1 MQGFKDATSSNV
13 GNQRRIDLFVT
24 CLVDFFR
31 PSVGFAA
38 AKLLRSAGCK
48 VCAPLAT
55 CCGQP
60 AYNAGDRATAQR
72 LAKATITAFLGTQD
86 VVVPSGSCAAM
97 LKVHY
102 PGLFVGDDAW
112 AKRAAQL
119 AERVFEL
126 TVFLVD
132 VLKIENTSAAFGS
145 TVTYHDACSGLRE
158 LGIKSHP
165 RTLLRSVAG
174 LRLAEHSNAED
185 CCGFG
190 GTFCVKYPEISLR
203 MVSEKCAAIV
213 ATGADTV
220 CAGDMG
226 CLLNIAG
233 RLGRQGTRVRVR
245 HVAEILAGATES
257 PGIEDRMYD

>member
-1 MQGFKDATSSNV
+1 MPGFKDTTGSN
-13 GNQRRIDLFVT
+13 GGSRRKVDLFVT
-24 CLVDFFR
+24 CLVDFYR

-38 AKLLRSAGCK
+38 VKLLRGAGCE

-60 AYNAGDRATAQR
+60 AYNAGDRATAKR
-72 LAKATITAFLGTQD
+72 LAKATIRSFSENHD

-102 PGLFVGDDAW
+102 PDLFIGDDAW
-112 AKRAAQL
+112 AKRAEQF

-132 VLKIENTSAAFGS
+132 VLGKENTGVAFENS
-145 TVTYHDACSGLRE
+145 VTYHDACSGLRE
-158 LGIKSHP
+158 LGIKAQP
-165 RTLLRSVAG
+165 RALLCSVAG
-174 LRLAEHSNAED
+174 LSLAEHSGAED

-190 GTFCVKYPEISLR
+190 GTFCVKYPDISLR

-213 ATGADTV
+213 ASGADTV

-233 RLGRQGTRVRVR
+233 CLSRQRSLVRVR
-245 HVAEILAGATES
+245 HVAEILAGSTES
-257 PGIEDRMYD
+257 PGIEGRVHD